1 MQIIGMFKIIVS
13 IILWPLF
20 LITFVVGVFGYFIVT
35 AFVSLDVAH
44 TYMKLF
50 CRSCLLAAGQILKI
64 KGTVPSKDKQPYIYM
79 LNHQSMF
86 DHFMIAGSTSHYLT
100 GVAAEDQY
108 SYPIYG
114 AALRRFKAI
123 PIKREKL
130 KDAIHSLDKAEKVVL
145 SGTSLLIAPEGTRT
159 VSGELGTFKK
169 GPFHLAKN
177 TKATIIPVAIV
188 GAWEAKKK
196 TDWKLKPG
204 IITIHYGKPI
214 KSSDYNNYTI
224 QDLSNR
230 VKNELQKLI
239 SEG

>member
-1 MQIIGMFKIIVS
+1 MVGIIKAIIS

-20 LITFVVGVFGYFIVT
+20 FVTFVFGVLGYFIVT
-35 AFVSLDVAH
+35 TFVSLNVAH
-44 TYMKLF
+44 RYMKIF
-50 CRSCLLAAGQILKI
+50 CRTCLLSAGQFLKI
-64 KGTVPSKDKQPYIYM
+64 KGTVPPRDKQPYIYM

-108 SYPIYG
+108 SYPVYG
-114 AALRRFKAI
+114 AALRRYKAI

-130 KDAIHSLDKAEKVVL
+130 KDAIHSLDEAEKVVL

-169 GPFHLAKN
+169 GPFHLAIN
-177 TKATIIPVAIV
+177 TKATIIPVAII

-204 IITIHYGKPI
+204 VITIHYGDPI
-214 KSSDYNNYTI
+214 QSTQYDDYSI
-224 QDLSNR
+224 QELSNF

-239 SEG
+239 SGG

>member
-1 MQIIGMFKIIVS
+1 MVGTIKTIIS

-20 LITFVVGVFGYFIVT
+20 FVTFVFGVLGYFIVT
-35 AFVSLDVAH
+35 TFVSLNVAH
-44 TYMKLF
+44 RYMKIF
-50 CRSCLLAAGQILKI
+50 CRTCLLSAGQFLKI
-64 KGTVPSKDKQPYIYM
+64 KGTVPPRDKQPYIYM

-108 SYPIYG
+108 SYPVYG
-114 AALRRFKAI
+114 AALRRYKAI

-130 KDAIHSLDKAEKVVL
+130 KDAIHSLDEAEKVVL

-169 GPFHLAKN
+169 GPFHLAIN
-177 TKATIIPVAIV
+177 TKATIIPVAII

-204 IITIHYGKPI
+204 VITIHYGDPI
-214 KSSDYNNYTI
+214 QSTQYDDYSI
-224 QDLSNR
+224 QELSNF

-239 SEG
+239 SGG

>member
-1 MQIIGMFKIIVS
+1 MVGTIKTIIS

-20 LITFVVGVFGYFIVT
+20 FVTFVFGVLGYFIVT
-35 AFVSLDVAH
+35 TFVSLNVAH
-44 TYMKLF
+44 RYMKIF
-50 CRSCLLAAGQILKI
+50 CRTCLLSAGQFLKI
-64 KGTVPSKDKQPYIYM
+64 KGTVPPRDKQPYIYM

-108 SYPIYG
+108 SYPVYG
-114 AALRRFKAI
+114 AALRRYKAI

-130 KDAIHSLDKAEKVVL
+130 KDAIHSLDEAEKVVL

-169 GPFHLAKN
+169 GPFHLAIN
-177 TKATIIPVAIV
+177 TKATIIPVAII

-204 IITIHYGKPI
+204 VITIHYGDPI
-214 KSSDYNNYTI
+214 QSTQYDDYTI
-224 QDLSNR
+224 QELSNF

-239 SEG
+239 SRG

>member
-1 MQIIGMFKIIVS
+1 MVGTIKTIIS

-20 LITFVVGVFGYFIVT
+20 FVTFVFGVLGYFIVT
-35 AFVSLDVAH
+35 TFVSLNVAH
-44 TYMKLF
+44 RYMKIF
-50 CRSCLLAAGQILKI
+50 CRTCLLSAGQFLKI
-64 KGTVPSKDKQPYIYM
+64 KGTVPPSNKQPYIYM

-108 SYPIYG
+108 SYPVYG
-114 AALRRFKAI
+114 AALRRYKAI

-130 KDAIHSLDKAEKVVL
+130 KDAIHSLDEAEKVVL

-169 GPFHLAKN
+169 GPFHLAIN
-177 TKATIIPVAIV
+177 TKATIIPVAII

-204 IITIHYGKPI
+204 VITIHYGDPI
-214 KSSDYNNYTI
+214 QSTQYDDYSI
-224 QDLSNR
+224 QELSNF

-239 SEG
+239 SGG

>member
-1 MQIIGMFKIIVS
+1 MVGTIKTIIS

-20 LITFVVGVFGYFIVT
+20 FVTFVFGVLGYFIVT
-35 AFVSLDVAH
+35 TFVSLNVAH
-44 TYMKLF
+44 RYMKIF
-50 CRSCLLAAGQILKI
+50 CRTCLLSAGQFLKI
-64 KGTVPSKDKQPYIYM
+64 KGTVPPRDKQPYIYM

-108 SYPIYG
+108 SYPVYG
-114 AALRRFKAI
+114 AALRRYKAI

-130 KDAIHSLDKAEKVVL
+130 KDAIHSLDEAEKVVL

-169 GPFHLAKN
+169 GPFHLAIN
-177 TKATIIPVAIV
+177 TKATIIPVAII

-204 IITIHYGKPI
+204 VITIHYGDPI
-214 KSSDYNNYTI
+214 QSTQYDDYSIQELSDF
-224 QDLSNR
+224 

-239 SEG
+239 SGG

>member
-1 MQIIGMFKIIVS
+1 MVGTIKTIIS

-20 LITFVVGVFGYFIVT
+20 FVTFVFGVLGYFIVT
-35 AFVSLDVAH
+35 TFVSLNVAH
-44 TYMKLF
+44 RYMKIF
-50 CRSCLLAAGQILKI
+50 CRTCLLSAGQFLKI
-64 KGTVPSKDKQPYIYM
+64 KGTVPPRDKQPYIYM
-79 LNHQSMF
+79 FNHQSMF

-108 SYPIYG
+108 SYPVYG
-114 AALRRFKAI
+114 AALRRYKAI

-130 KDAIHSLDKAEKVVL
+130 KDAIHSLDEAEKVVL

-169 GPFHLAKN
+169 GPFHLAIN
-177 TKATIIPVAIV
+177 TKATIIPVAII

-204 IITIHYGKPI
+204 VITIHYGDPI
-214 KSSDYNNYTI
+214 QSTQYDDYSI
-224 QDLSNR
+224 QELSNF

-239 SEG
+239 SRG

>member
-1 MQIIGMFKIIVS
+1 MVGTIKTIIS

-20 LITFVVGVFGYFIVT
+20 FVTFVFGVLGYFIVT
-35 AFVSLDVAH
+35 TFVSLNVAH
-44 TYMKLF
+44 RYMKIF
-50 CRSCLLAAGQILKI
+50 CRTCLLSAGQFLKI
-64 KGTVPSKDKQPYIYM
+64 KGTVPPRDKQPYIYM

-108 SYPIYG
+108 SYPVYG
-114 AALRRFKAI
+114 AALRRYKAI

-130 KDAIHSLDKAEKVVL
+130 KDAIHSLDEAEKVVL

-169 GPFHLAKN
+169 GPFHLAIN
-177 TKATIIPVAIV
+177 TKATIIPVAII

-204 IITIHYGKPI
+204 VITIHYGDPI
-214 KSSDYNNYTI
+214 QSTQYDDYSI
-224 QDLSNR
+224 QELSNF

-239 SEG
+239 SRG

>member
-1 MQIIGMFKIIVS
+1 MVGIIKAIIS

-20 LITFVVGVFGYFIVT
+20 FVTFFFGVLGYFIVT
-35 AFVSLDVAH
+35 TFVSLNVAH
-44 TYMKLF
+44 RYMKIF
-50 CRSCLLAAGQILKI
+50 CRACLLSAGQFLKI
-64 KGTVPSKDKQPYIYM
+64 KGTVPPRDKQPYIYM

-108 SYPIYG
+108 SYPVYG
-114 AALRRFKAI
+114 AALRRYKAI

-130 KDAIHSLDKAEKVVL
+130 KDAIHSLDEAEKVVL

-169 GPFHLAKN
+169 GPFHLAIN
-177 TKATIIPVAIV
+177 TKATIIPVAII

-204 IITIHYGKPI
+204 VITIHYGDPLQSTQYHDYSI
-214 KSSDYNNYTI
+214 QELSDF
-224 QDLSNR
+224 

-239 SEG
+239 SGG

>member
-1 MQIIGMFKIIVS
+1 MVGTIKTIIS

-20 LITFVVGVFGYFIVT
+20 FVTFVFGVLGYFIVT
-35 AFVSLDVAH
+35 TFVSLNVAH
-44 TYMKLF
+44 RYMKIF
-50 CRSCLLAAGQILKI
+50 CRTCLLSAGQFLKI
-64 KGTVPSKDKQPYIYM
+64 KGIVPPRDKQPYIYM

-108 SYPIYG
+108 SYPVYG
-114 AALRRFKAI
+114 AALRRYKAI
-123 PIKREKL
+123 PIKRKKL
-130 KDAIHSLDKAEKVVL
+130 KDAIHSLDEAEKVVL

-169 GPFHLAKN
+169 GPFHLAIN
-177 TKATIIPVAIV
+177 TKATIIPVAII

-204 IITIHYGKPI
+204 VITIHYGDPI
-214 KSSDYNNYTI
+214 QSTQYDDYSI
-224 QDLSNR
+224 QELSNF

-239 SEG
+239 SGG

>member
-1 MQIIGMFKIIVS
+1 MVGTIKTIIS

-20 LITFVVGVFGYFIVT
+20 FVTFVFGVLGYFIVT
-35 AFVSLDVAH
+35 TFVSLNVAH
-44 TYMKLF
+44 RYMKIF
-50 CRSCLLAAGQILKI
+50 CRTCLLSAGQFLKI
-64 KGTVPSKDKQPYIYM
+64 KGIVPPRDKQPYIYM

-108 SYPIYG
+108 SYPVYG
-114 AALRRFKAI
+114 AALRRYKAI

-130 KDAIHSLDKAEKVVL
+130 KDAIHSLDEAEKVVL

-169 GPFHLAKN
+169 GPFHLAIN
-177 TKATIIPVAIV
+177 TKATIIPVAII

-204 IITIHYGKPI
+204 VITIHYGDPI
-214 KSSDYNNYTI
+214 QSTQYDDYSI
-224 QDLSNR
+224 QELSNF

-239 SEG
+239 SGG

>member
-1 MQIIGMFKIIVS
+1 MVGTIKTIIS

-20 LITFVVGVFGYFIVT
+20 FVTFVFGVLGYFIVT
-35 AFVSLDVAH
+35 TFVSLNVAH
-44 TYMKLF
+44 RYMKIF
-50 CRSCLLAAGQILKI
+50 CRTCLLSAGQFLKI
-64 KGTVPSKDKQPYIYM
+64 KGTVPPRDKQPYIYM

-108 SYPIYG
+108 SYPVYG
-114 AALRRFKAI
+114 AALRRYKAI
-123 PIKREKL
+123 PIKRKKL
-130 KDAIHSLDKAEKVVL
+130 KDAIHSLDEAEKVVL

-169 GPFHLAKN
+169 GPFHLAIN
-177 TKATIIPVAIV
+177 TKATIIPVAII

-204 IITIHYGKPI
+204 VITIHYGDPI
-214 KSSDYNNYTI
+214 QSTQYDDYSI
-224 QDLSNR
+224 QELSNF

-239 SEG
+239 SGG

>member
-1 MQIIGMFKIIVS
+1 MVGTIKTIIS

-20 LITFVVGVFGYFIVT
+20 FVTFVFGVLGYFIVT
-35 AFVSLDVAH
+35 TFVSLNVAH
-44 TYMKLF
+44 RYMKIF
-50 CRSCLLAAGQILKI
+50 CRTCLLSAGQFLKI
-64 KGTVPSKDKQPYIYM
+64 KGTVPPRDKQPYIYM

-108 SYPIYG
+108 SYPVYG
-114 AALRRFKAI
+114 AALRRYKAI

-130 KDAIHSLDKAEKVVL
+130 KDAIHSLDEAEKVVL

-169 GPFHLAKN
+169 GPFHLAMN
-177 TKATIIPVAIV
+177 TKATIIPVVII

-204 IITIHYGKPI
+204 VITIHYGDPI
-214 KSSDYNNYTI
+214 QSTQYDDYTI
-224 QDLSNR
+224 QELSNF

-239 SEG
+239 SRG

>member
-1 MQIIGMFKIIVS
+1 MVGTIKTIIS

-20 LITFVVGVFGYFIVT
+20 FVTFVFGVLGYFIVT
-35 AFVSLDVAH
+35 TFVSLNVAH
-44 TYMKLF
+44 RYMKIF
-50 CRSCLLAAGQILKI
+50 CRTCLLSAGQFLKI
-64 KGTVPSKDKQPYIYM
+64 KGTVPPKDKQPYIYM

-108 SYPIYG
+108 SYPVYG
-114 AALRRFKAI
+114 AALRRYKAI
-123 PIKREKL
+123 PIKRKKL
-130 KDAIHSLDKAEKVVL
+130 KDAIHSLDEAEKVVL

-169 GPFHLAKN
+169 GPFHLAIN
-177 TKATIIPVAIV
+177 TKATIIPVAII

-204 IITIHYGKPI
+204 VITIHYGDPI
-214 KSSDYNNYTI
+214 QSTQYDDYSI
-224 QDLSNR
+224 QELSNF

-239 SEG
+239 SGG

>member
-1 MQIIGMFKIIVS
+1 MVGTIKTIIS

-20 LITFVVGVFGYFIVT
+20 FVTFVFGVLGYFIVT
-35 AFVSLDVAH
+35 TFVSLNVAH
-44 TYMKLF
+44 RYMKIF
-50 CRSCLLAAGQILKI
+50 CRTCLLSAGQFLKI
-64 KGTVPSKDKQPYIYM
+64 KGTVPPRDKQPYIYM

-108 SYPIYG
+108 SYPVYG
-114 AALRRFKAI
+114 AALRRYKAI

-130 KDAIHSLDKAEKVVL
+130 KDAIHSLDEAEKVVL

-169 GPFHLAKN
+169 GPFHLAIN
-177 TKATIIPVAIV
+177 TKATIIPVAII

-204 IITIHYGKPI
+204 VITIHYGDPI
-214 KSSDYNNYTI
+214 QSTQYDDYSI
-224 QDLSNR
+224 QEFSNF

-239 SEG
+239 SGG

>member
-1 MQIIGMFKIIVS
+1 MVGTIKTIIS

-20 LITFVVGVFGYFIVT
+20 FVTFVFGVLGYFIVT
-35 AFVSLDVAH
+35 TFVSLNVAH
-44 TYMKLF
+44 RYMKIF
-50 CRSCLLAAGQILKI
+50 CRTCLLSAGQFLII
-64 KGTVPSKDKQPYIYM
+64 KGTVPPRDKQPYIYM
-79 LNHQSMF
+79 FNHQSMF

-108 SYPIYG
+108 SYPVYG
-114 AALRRFKAI
+114 AALRRYKAI

-130 KDAIHSLDKAEKVVL
+130 KDAIHSLDEAEKVVL

-169 GPFHLAKN
+169 GPFHLAIN
-177 TKATIIPVAIV
+177 TKATIIPVAII

-204 IITIHYGKPI
+204 VITIHYGDPI
-214 KSSDYNNYTI
+214 QSTQYDDYSI
-224 QDLSNR
+224 QELSNF

-239 SEG
+239 SGG

>member
-1 MQIIGMFKIIVS
+1 MVGTIKTIIS

-20 LITFVVGVFGYFIVT
+20 FVTFVFGVLGYFIVT
-35 AFVSLDVAH
+35 TFVSLNVAH
-44 TYMKLF
+44 RYMKIF
-50 CRSCLLAAGQILKI
+50 CRTCLLSAGQFLKI
-64 KGTVPSKDKQPYIYM
+64 KGTVPPRDKQPYIYM
-79 LNHQSMF
+79 FNHQSMF

-108 SYPIYG
+108 SYPVYG
-114 AALRRFKAI
+114 AALRRYKAI

-130 KDAIHSLDKAEKVVL
+130 KDAIHSLDEAEKVVL

-169 GPFHLAKN
+169 GPFHLAIN
-177 TKATIIPVAIV
+177 TKATIIPVAII

-204 IITIHYGKPI
+204 VITIHYGDPI
-214 KSSDYNNYTI
+214 QSTQYDDYSI
-224 QDLSNR
+224 QELSNF

-239 SEG
+239 SGG